1 MIITKV
7 KSGKSIKIDY
17 EDGRDKKTLT
27 SKEMAATEFYDALSE
42 IALDIK
48 TSLAKE
54 LDYEGEA
61 LDEFIQRHKLR
72 IDTIAF
78 SWDGEDGVIDEYAV
92 WGDHFIEGTIWDTD
106 IHLVFQF
113 GSEWSPDK
121 SALRILSEAGKYVN
135 GKRAQMNLFEKSEE
149 IKNWKVTKVE

>member
-7 KSGKSIKIDY
+7 KRGKSIQIDY
-17 EDGRDKKTLT
+17 KDGRDKKTLM
-27 SKEMAATEFYDALSE
+27 SKEMAATEFYAALSE

-72 IDTIAF
+72 IDAIAF
-78 SWDGEDGVIDEYAV
+78 SWDKEDGVIDRYAV
-92 WGDHFIEGTIWDTD
+92 WGDHFIEGTIWYTD
-106 IHLVFQF
+106 INLVFQF

-121 SALRILSEAGKYVN
+121 SALRILSEAEKYVD
-135 GKRAQMNLFEKSEE
+135 GKRAQMNLFEKTGRNKELEGDKS
-149 IKNWKVTKVE
+149 

>member
-1 MIITKV
+1 MQITKI

-17 EDGRDKKTLT
+17 EDGRDQKTLV
-27 SKEMAATEFYDALSE
+27 SKEEAAPEFYAALSE

-54 LDYEGEA
+54 LDYQGEA
-61 LDEFIQRHKLR
+61 LDEFIQKHKLR

-78 SWDGEDGVIDEYAV
+78 SWDEDGVIDRYAV
-92 WGDHFIEGTIWDTD
+92 WGDHYIEGTIWYTD
-106 IHLVFQF
+106 IHLMFQF

-121 SALRILSEAGKYVN
+121 SALRILEEAGKYLDN
-135 GKRAQMNLFEKSEE
+135 KRAQMNLFEKPEE
-149 IKNWKVTKVE
+149 LKDWKVTKVE

>member
-48 TSLAKE
+48 TSLAKDGVV
-54 LDYEGEA
+54 LTGKPKKSTQIPS
-61 LDEFIQRHKLR
+61 FIFWSISSAKCPPLR
-72 IDTIAF
+72 ISETI
-78 SWDGEDGVIDEYAV
+78 
-92 WGDHFIEGTIWDTD
+92 
-106 IHLVFQF
+106 
-113 GSEWSPDK
+113 
-121 SALRILSEAGKYVN
+121 
-135 GKRAQMNLFEKSEE
+135 
-149 IKNWKVTKVE
+149 